1 MAAEVLDPQY
11 LSSYC
16 SLPKETITTLL
27 DAPTVD
33 LVRSLL
39 RTVTDKAREHEEIRS
54 ENLRLS
60 VELESAVRTGESQ
73 ARSFKSSV
81 DKGLKE
87 AAELRQKLLSEGMSG
102 VASVRALEL
111 TLARAN
117 NSNTEG

>member
-1 MAAEVLDPQY
+1 MAAEVLDLQY

-27 DAPTVD
+27 DAPTAD

-39 RTVTDKAREHEEIRS
+39 LSVTDKAREHEETRS

-60 VELESAVRTGESQ
+60 VELENAVRTGESQ
-73 ARSFKSSV
+73 ARVLKSSV

-87 AAELRQKLLSEGMSG
+87 AAELRQKLQSEGMFDAAIVS
-102 VASVRALEL
+102 R
-111 TLARAN
+111 T
-117 NSNTEG
+117 

>member
-1 MAAEVLDPQY
+1 MAAEVIDPQY

-16 SLPKETITTLL
+16 ALPKETITTLL
-27 DAPTVD
+27 DAPTAD

-39 RTVTDKAREHEEIRS
+39 LTITNKAREHEEIRS

-60 VELESAVRTGESQ
+60 VELENAVRTGESK
-73 ARSFKSSV
+73 ARVLKSSV

-87 AAELRQKLLSEGMSG
+87 ADELRQKLQSAGMFG
-102 VASVRALEL
+102 AANDRALEL

-117 NSNTEG
+117 NSNIER